1 MFKRILAAV
10 GGTDASLEPARLAAQ
25 LAQHDGAGLTIV
37 SVHRA
42 ASPVLG
48 EPNYSDIVLHRLGEA
63 KQVLERARQVA
74 RAEGVE
80 QPELQTIEG
89 DPAEAIVEIARS
101 GGYDL
106 IVTGTHR
113 RGRLGTALLGSVS
126 HAVAARAGRPV
137 LVVPDPQPAS
147 GR

>member
-1 MFKRILAAV
+1 MYKRILVAV
-10 GGTDASLEPARLAAQ
+10 GGPDASLEPARVAARLARQ
-25 LAQHDGAGLTIV
+25 DGAALTIV

-42 ASPVLG
+42 VSPVLG
-48 EPNYSDIVLHRLGEA
+48 EPNYSDIVLPRLGEA
-63 KQVLERARQVA
+63 KQTLERARQVV

-80 QPELQTIEG
+80 KPELQTIEG
-89 DPAEAIVEIARS
+89 APADAIIEVANG

-113 RGRLGTALLGSVS
+113 RGRLGRALLGSVS
-126 HAVAARAGRPV
+126 NAVAARAGRPV
-137 LVVPDPQPAS
+137 LVVPDRLAVG